1 MLRAFGKL
9 SAFIIRHFK
18 ALSSRFELTPPL
30 ASVRGPSISHQS
42 TCAIDRLQSAAC
54 KLFGSLPVIC
64 WVQFYLYRGIA
75 RNRSSEQKKCAKLHF
90 FQVPSTICRGLQNDD
105 PFSGLSSV
113 GIALQYTDEW
123 TMEPQHESPE
133 DADVRCHEQGIAEP
147 SLLDERSLSIVSSSR
162 SGLSFVHCPQS
173 RTHGDILLP
182 TDKHARSFQHRRQ
195 RGLRR
200 SETG

>member
-1 MLRAFGKL
+1 
-9 SAFIIRHFK
+9 
-18 ALSSRFELTPPL
+18 
-30 ASVRGPSISHQS
+30 
-42 TCAIDRLQSAAC
+42 
-54 KLFGSLPVIC
+54 
-64 WVQFYLYRGIA
+64 
-75 RNRSSEQKKCAKLHF
+75 
-90 FQVPSTICRGLQNDD
+90 
-105 PFSGLSSV
+105 
-113 GIALQYTDEW
+113 
-123 TMEPQHESPE
+123 MEPQHESPE

-147 SLLDERSLSIVSSSR
+147 SLLDERSLSIVSNSR

>member
-1 MLRAFGKL
+1 MREIAFFPSPFNDLSRA
-9 SAFIIRHFK
+9 
-18 ALSSRFELTPPL
+18 
-30 ASVRGPSISHQS
+30 
-42 TCAIDRLQSAAC
+42 
-54 KLFGSLPVIC
+54 
-64 WVQFYLYRGIA
+64 
-75 RNRSSEQKKCAKLHF
+75 
-90 FQVPSTICRGLQNDD
+90 QNDD